1 MKFAIFLILVLSSA
15 FSWAAGK
22 IPACMD
28 KTERMSFNE
37 SRVLMWRE
45 LTEQKFTGRAFV
57 RGVIVGI
64 IEDRQNHVHF
74 EVDLDG
80 DFSTKEDRVEVIYN
94 TKFGPLPESRSGDTV
109 IACGDFIKD
118 RWSPMGAVIH
128 WLHSNPK
135 KSAPHE
141 HGFLIINGVI
151 AGQIQ

>member
-1 MKFAIFLILVLSSA
+1 MKFATFLVLILSTSLT
-15 FSWAAGK
+15 WAAGK

-28 KTERMSFNE
+28 KTERLSFNE

-45 LTEQKFTGRAFV
+45 LTEQKFVGRAFV
-57 RGVIVGI
+57 RGVIVRL
-64 IEDRQNHVHF
+64 IEDRQNHMHF

-80 DFSTKEDRVEVIYN
+80 NLSTQDDRVEVIYN
-94 TKFGPLPESRSGDTV
+94 TKFGALTDYRIGDQV

-118 RWSPMGAVIH
+118 RWSPLGAVIH

-141 HGFLIINGVI
+141 HGFLIINDVI
-151 AGQIQ
+151 FGQIH